1 MPCQRIKVLMERDE
15 RTLWDQRYREGSHT
29 SLEPDPFL
37 VKAWSKFLAPR
48 SPGNALDVAGGA
60 GRNALWLAQRGWR
73 VRLIDGSEAGIALA
87 KENARMLEPES
98 GQPAL
103 PQPGGRIET
112 QLLDLNSIRSL
123 GHSQYDL
130 VLVFFYLQRA
140 LFPAIAAALKPGGL
154 LMYKTYTID
163 QQRFDPGPRNPDY
176 LLQPGELQ
184 EAFRSLCLLH
194 YQENLASTATAE
206 LVAEKPAT

>member
-1 MPCQRIKVLMERDE
+1 MERDE
-15 RTLWDQRYREGSHT
+15 RTLWDQRYREGSHA
-29 SLEPDPFL
+29 SLEPDSFL
-37 VKAWSKFLAPR
+37 VKAYSKFLAQR

-73 VRLIDGSEAGIALA
+73 VRLIDGSEAGVALA
-87 KENARMLEPES
+87 NENARMLQPQA

-103 PQPGGRIET
+103 PHLGRIET

-140 LFPAIAAALKPGGL
+140 LFPAIAAALKSGGL
-154 LMYKTYTID
+154 LIYKTYTIE
-163 QQRFDPGPRNPDY
+163 QQRFDRGPRNPDY
-176 LLQPGELQ
+176 LLQAGELQ
-184 EAFRSLCLLH
+184 EAFPSLRVLH

-206 LVAEKPAT
+206 LVAEKPAR